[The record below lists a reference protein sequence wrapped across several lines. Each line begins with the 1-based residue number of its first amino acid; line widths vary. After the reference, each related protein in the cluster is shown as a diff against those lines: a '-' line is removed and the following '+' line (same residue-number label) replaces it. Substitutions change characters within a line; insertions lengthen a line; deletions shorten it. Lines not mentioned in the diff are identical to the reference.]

1 MKKYSKYYN
10 ADNYKP
16 GGIRAK
22 LEFYRFMLDDRLR
35 NLNEARQSLSSDE
48 SNSKLQN
55 EVDKLERN
63 FKGWQKQYQEFKETP
78 NNDPEIIKTIFDSLI
93 ELSKHKVPT
102 QLYMYLSELKN
113 ITITNEDINY
123 LIDIFS
129 AQKDTFE
136 RTYFDDVAENVD
148 EANSRAEAETEM
160 FSPPINNFDEQLN
173 RKISKNYQ
181 KIVKLANYYDQT
193 KQYKKADIIT
203 DTLMKYKGK

>member
-16 GGIRAK
+16 GGIRTK

-113 ITITNEDINY
+113 ITITNPDINY

-129 AQKDTFE
+129 AQKETFE
-136 RTYFDDVAENVD
+136 KTYFDDVADNVD
-148 EANSRAEAETEM
+148 EVKSRAEAETEI
-160 FSPPINNFDEQLN
+160 FSPTMNKLDETLN
-173 RKISKNYQ
+173 RRISKNYN
-181 KIVKLANYYDQT
+181 KIVKLAAYYDHT
-193 KQYKKADIIT
+193 EQYRKADKIT
-203 DTLMKYKGK
+203 NILRRYTQ

>member
-1 MKKYSKYYN
+1 MDKFSKYYN
-10 ADNYKP
+10 ADTYKP
-16 GGIRAK
+16 GGINKK
-22 LEFYRFMLDDRLR
+22 LEFYRWMMNDRLR

-48 SNSKLQN
+48 SNAKLQN

-63 FKGWQKQYQEFKETP
+63 FKGWQNQYQEFTETP
-78 NNDPEIIKTIFDSLI
+78 NNDPEIIKTILDSLI

-102 QLYMYLSELKN
+102 QLYMYLSELNK

-129 AQKDTFE
+129 AQKETFE
-136 RTYFDDVAENVD
+136 RTYFDDVVD
-148 EANSRAEAETEM
+148 NLDEVSSRAEAETEM
-160 FSPPINNFDEQLN
+160 PDEIFSEELR

-181 KIVKLANYYDQT
+181 KCIRLANYYDET

>member
-113 ITITNEDINY
+113 ITITNPDINY

-129 AQKDTFE
+129 AQKETFE
-136 RTYFDDVAENVD
+136 KTYFDDVADNVD
-148 EANSRAEAETEM
+148 EVKSRAEAETEI
-160 FSPPINNFDEQLN
+160 FSPTMNKLDETLN
-173 RKISKNYQ
+173 RRISKNYN
-181 KIVKLANYYDQT
+181 KIVKLAAYYDHT
-193 KQYKKADIIT
+193 EQYRKADKIT
-203 DTLMKYKGK
+203 NILRRYTQ